1 MDVFDAADLLAIEED
16 SLSSSSSCSGS
27 DANGSDETSSK
38 PLHEDKE
45 DPSSRP
51 QHHSKLDDGNRL
63 QARTTTT
70 KSLLAETA
78 EDSDNDDSSEDDGFL
93 ESMITFQKQS
103 TPTQDD
109 NLQQQTIEEKYVESD
124 SGPKVSNNQ
133 PRNESID
140 AHKSFDANADDVPI
154 LLGDSISKWMTSH
167 QALKEKPT
175 TKQRHDGKE
184 RPTWKT
190 YDGAISVQNVEGND
204 GIHISS
210 TLRLSVGKKRKRQT
224 VAGSEVAEA
233 TLEQLQSPGDTQQ
246 NDEKQQYCGIAA
258 IAPDAERSNVGTMVD
273 CLARYDPEKGA
284 YVLEIVDLDVSGLTT
299 TQLKD
304 DGRDKDV
311 ESSESNELPAA
322 ERAHSIIAD
331 PRSRAKQA
339 AKQVKRLKQGRGKR
353 SERKRPTSAPN
364 TNNTESKK

>member
-63 QARTTTT
+63 QARTTIT
-70 KSLLAETA
+70 KSLLGETA

-109 NLQQQTIEEKYVESD
+109 NLQQQTIEEKDESD
-124 SGPKVSNNQ
+124 SGTKVSSNQ
-133 PRNESID
+133 PLNESID

-311 ESSESNELPAA
+311 ESSESNELPA

-353 SERKRPTSAPN
+353 SERKRPTSAPT